1 VASTPSQ
8 GFRQLKSVRIDLVL
22 TKHDQTTMNIAYL
35 TPVYPMPSA
44 TFIRREIA
52 ALEAQGVVIHRFA
65 MRRFEGRLVD
75 DADLAED
82 RRTIA
87 LVEAGAL
94 SLAKD
99 FVFGVL
105 ASPRRWAA
113 GFAAAVTMGMR
124 SELGVIRHL
133 IYLAEAC
140 ALRKHLI
147 ACDAQHVH
155 VHFGSNAAEI
165 ALLCRLLGGPPYSI
179 TIHGPEDFDAPRSLS
194 LRQKV
199 HHAEFVVAIS
209 QYARSQLYRWCA
221 LEDWQKI
228 HVIHCG
234 LDRGFLPPAVLPI
247 PDRPR
252 LVNIGRLSEQK
263 GQLLLV
269 EAAAQLRDRGVEF
282 ELVIVGDGVMRGEIE
297 QFIKQFDLED
307 QVRIVGY
314 LSNQDVRK
322 ELQAAR
328 ALVLP
333 SFAEGLPVVIMES
346 LAQGRPVISTYIAG
360 IPELVEPG
368 VNGWLVPAGA
378 VEPLVVAM
386 AEVLAA
392 NSAELERMGL
402 AGAARVAEC
411 HDVDVEAKK
420 LASLFSN
427 PRAVSSGL
435 SQGEFQTTA
444 GTLAS
449 VVDGSPHSSAVGFS
463 A

>member
-1 VASTPSQ
+1 M
-8 GFRQLKSVRIDLVL
+8 
-22 TKHDQTTMNIAYL
+22 MNIAYL
-35 TPVYPMPSA
+35 TPVYPMPSS

-52 ALEAQGVVIHRFA
+52 ALEAQGLVIRRFA

-75 DADLAED
+75 EADLAESC
-82 RRTIA
+82 RTVA

-99 FVFGVL
+99 LVFGVL
-105 ASPRRWAA
+105 ASPRRWTASL
-113 GFAAAVTMGMR
+113 FAAVRMGLR

-140 ALRKHLI
+140 ALRRHLVS
-147 ACDAQHVH
+147 CDARHLH
-155 VHFGSNAAEI
+155 AHFGSNAAEI

-199 HHAEFVVAIS
+199 HHAAFVVAVS
-209 QYARSQLYRWCA
+209 HYTRSQLYRWCA
-221 LEDWQKI
+221 LEDWHKI

-234 LDRGFLPPAVLPI
+234 LDQGFFPTAVVPI
-247 PDRPR
+247 PERPR
-252 LVNIGRLSEQK
+252 LVNVGRLSEQK
-263 GQLLLV
+263 GQLLLI
-269 EAAAQLRDRGVEF
+269 EAAARLRDRGVEF
-282 ELVIVGDGVMRGEIE
+282 ELVIVGDGPMRGEIE
-297 QFIKQFDLED
+297 QFIKQFSLEN
-307 QVRIVGY
+307 QVRITGY

-322 ELQAAR
+322 ELRAAR

-333 SFAEGLPVVIMES
+333 SFAEGLPVVVMES

-360 IPELVEPG
+360 IPELIEPG

-392 NSAELERMGL
+392 SSAELERMGR
-402 AGAARVAEC
+402 AGAARVVEC
-411 HDVDVEAKK
+411 HNIGVEAKK
-420 LASLFSN
+420 LANLFWNRESASIRPNQCASQSTGCAMTAAADSSL
-427 PRAVSSGL
+427 
-435 SQGEFQTTA
+435 
-444 GTLAS
+444 
-449 VVDGSPHSSAVGFS
+449 HSSAVGLS